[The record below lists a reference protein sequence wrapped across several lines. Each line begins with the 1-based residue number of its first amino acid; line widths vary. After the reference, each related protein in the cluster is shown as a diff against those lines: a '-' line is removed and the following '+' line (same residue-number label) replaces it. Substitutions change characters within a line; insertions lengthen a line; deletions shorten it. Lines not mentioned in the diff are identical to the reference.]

1 MIPLFGGSSVCF
13 TNEYLLLL
21 CVYIIA
27 TLHPTDIAEP
37 SDVVIINSGSDSSS
51 SSGSGVAIGGII
63 AGVIGGVIFIVIIGV
78 VGVIIGLVIA
88 FFVSNRKK
96 SSQNIQSNRSQ
107 QCPAQQY
114 PAQRQQYPAQQYPAQ
129 RQQYPAQQ
137 HPAQRQQYPAQ
148 QHPAQRQQYPAQQ
161 YPAQHQQY
169 PAQRHSNAA
178 TTSFIGPRPATQ
190 QQQRINPSSSAQGYP
205 IQTVRFPISGSTQ
218 QPGIGVPTHSS
229 RVQSVTTTLQNDLQ
243 PPKPLPTSS
252 SAAGQPE
259 GDLTPHSETAVSSPP
274 AQNEVQ
280 LLDGPVPN
288 NPSTAAAEAQDSSS
302 SEMESD
308 EQPLLSSSKH

>member
-1 MIPLFGGSSVCF
+1 M
-13 TNEYLLLL
+13 
-21 CVYIIA
+21 
-27 TLHPTDIAEP
+27 
-37 SDVVIINSGSDSSS
+37 
-51 SSGSGVAIGGII
+51 
-63 AGVIGGVIFIVIIGV
+63 IFIVIIGA

-96 SSQNIQSNRSQ
+96 SSHNIQCNRS
-107 QCPAQQY
+107 
-114 PAQRQQYPAQQYPAQ
+114 QQYPAQQY
-129 RQQYPAQQ
+129 
-137 HPAQRQQYPAQ
+137 
-148 QHPAQRQQYPAQQ
+148 PAQRQQYPAQQ

-169 PAQRHSNAA
+169 PAQQYPAQRQQYPAQQYSNALPAA

-205 IQTVRFPISGSTQ
+205 IQTARFPTSGSTQ
-218 QPGIGVPTHSS
+218 QPGIGVPIHSS
-229 RVQSVTTTLQNDLQ
+229 WVQSAITTPQNDLQ

-252 SAAGQPE
+252 SAAGQP
-259 GDLTPHSETAVSSPP
+259 GDLTPHSETTVSSPP

-288 NPSTAAAEAQDSSS
+288 DPSTAAAAAQDSSS

-308 EQPLLSSSKH
+308 EQPLLSSSKD